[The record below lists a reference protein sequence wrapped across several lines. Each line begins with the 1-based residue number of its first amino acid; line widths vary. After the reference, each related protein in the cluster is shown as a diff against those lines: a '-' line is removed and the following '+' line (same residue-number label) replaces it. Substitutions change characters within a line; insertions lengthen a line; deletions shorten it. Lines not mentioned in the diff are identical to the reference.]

1 MQIAPSLVLKIL
13 GNSYLEQ
20 NNTGAHIYLVPKILG
35 HSYVFSAKRGF
46 ALQCFHSFV
55 LDCLAL
61 LEG

>member
-20 NNTGAHIYLVPKILG
+20 NNTGAHLFSAKNTRAQL
-35 HSYVFSAKRGF
+35 FSAKRGF